1 MCGIAGYL
9 NLDVT
14 KEADQVMV
22 KAMTDCIA
30 HRGPDGEGFYIKNNL
45 GLGHRRLSIIDM
57 STGDQPM
64 LSDDENIVLIFNGEI
79 YNYIELR
86 EELVGLGYDFKT
98 SSDTEVIIKAYQ
110 HWGHDCQQYF
120 NGMWAFALW
129 DKDKEELFLSRDRF
143 GEKPLH
149 YYMDEN
155 TFVFGSEIKSI
166 FRFGIQKQIRTELTE
181 IYLALTNIPAPD
193 TFFKDIYKLM
203 PGSYLLIKQG
213 KLIAN
218 SYWKFPQVK
227 EEEMLTNANEVH
239 QTFDK
244 LFTDAVKIRMRS
256 DVAFGAFLSGGLDSS
271 AVVSVMA
278 KHSGYPINTFTIGF
292 ESKGFDESG
301 LAEIVAKKFGTEHS
315 MDKVLPVNFEEEL
328 NRTSYHYDEPFGDS
342 SAIPTDI
349 VSRHAAQKVKMVL
362 TGDGGDEAL
371 GGYNSYKAVK
381 IVSKVNIYFP
391 GVLKNVLI
399 ASIWLGSKMCR
410 PRLRYKLNNLR
421 DRFKVSQI
429 PFHQQLARSNTFVS
443 LADIKLLTKGISGLI
458 PVESYFENLM
468 KHCSFKDDFYKLM
481 YVHYHHHLPNDFL
494 VKVDRM
500 SMANSIETRLPF
512 LDYRLVEFMAGVH
525 KDVKMEGW
533 ELKSVLRNSIGKN
546 LPEEILNAPKRG
558 FAVPLREWFKD
569 KEFNTVL
576 NDNLICVKNMLDEKV
591 ILKIIEE
598 NRSGEKDNGNFIWT
612 LLQLE
617 KQIQQYKEA

>member
-14 KEADQVMV
+14 KKADQVMV

-57 STGDQPM
+57 STGNQPM
-64 LSDDENIVLIFNGEI
+64 LSDDESIVLIFNGEI

-86 EELVGLGYDFKT
+86 EELIGLGYDFKT
-98 SSDTEVIIKAYQ
+98 SSDTEVVIKAYQ

-278 KHSGYPINTFTIGF
+278 KHSGHPINTFTIGF

-301 LAEIVAKKFGTEHS
+301 LAEIVAGKFGTEHS
-315 MDKVLPVNFEEEL
+315 MNKVLPVNFEEEL

-399 ASIWLGSKMCR
+399 ASIWLGAKMCR

-421 DRFKVSQI
+421 DRFQVSRL
-429 PFHQQLARSNTFVS
+429 PFHHQLARSNTFVS
-443 LADIKLLTKGISGLI
+443 LADIKLLTKGISGVI
-458 PVESYFENLM
+458 PVESYFENLV

-512 LDYRLVEFMAGVH
+512 LDYRLVEFMARVH

-598 NRSGEKDNGNFIWT
+598 NRSGERDNGNFIWT

-617 KQIQQYKEA
+617 QHIKQYKES